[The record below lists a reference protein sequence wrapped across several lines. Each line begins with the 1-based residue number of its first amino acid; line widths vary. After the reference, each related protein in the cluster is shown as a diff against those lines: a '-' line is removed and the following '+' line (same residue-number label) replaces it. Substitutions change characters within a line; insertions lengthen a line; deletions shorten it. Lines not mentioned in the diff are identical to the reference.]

1 MIKNHGVSFEQA
13 KTVFNDPIQLSKL
26 DHNYDF
32 SNAIRGR
39 FYSSKKV
46 STTLQL
52 DSDLLFYLKNQ
63 ANEKHIRLLEINNL
77 PILHRVFV
85 SSCHS

>member
-1 MIKNHGVSFEQA
+1 MRNIEQRA
-13 KTVFNDPIQLSKL
+13 KL
-26 DHNYDF
+26 DEFELEDNYDF

-39 FYSSKKV
+39 FDGSKKV
-46 STTLQL
+46 STTSQL
-52 DSDLLFYLKNQ
+52 DSDLSLYLKKH
-63 ANEKHIRLLEINNL
+63 ANEKYIRQLEINNL